1 LTEKSEKED
10 EVAYQITL
18 IIHNYLRWVVLIMAA
33 VALIR
38 AYAGL
43 FGRRE
48 WGDADRKVGL
58 FFSAAMDVQLLLG
71 LALYFFLSPLTR
83 TIFQD
88 FGAAMQDETIR
99 FFAIEHL
106 FYMLVA
112 VALVHIGNSRAKK
125 ATVSRTKYRN
135 AAMFY
140 SLAVLLI
147 LIAMPWFRPL
157 LRGFVG

>member
-1 LTEKSEKED
+1 ML
-10 EVAYQITL
+10 YQITL
-18 IIHNYLRWVVLIMAA
+18 IIHNYLRWIVLILAA
-33 VALIR
+33 IALIR
-38 AYAGL
+38 TYTGL
-43 FGRRE
+43 FRNRE
-48 WGDADRKVGL
+48 WGDADRKVGI
-58 FFSAAMDVQLLLG
+58 FFSAAMDLQLLLG
-71 LALYFFLSPLTR
+71 LILYIFLSPLTR

-88 FGAAMQDETIR
+88 FGAAMQDEAIR

-112 VALVHIGNSRAKK
+112 VALIHVGNSRAKK
-125 ATVSRTKYRN
+125 ATVSRIKYRN

-157 LRGFVG
+157 LRGIVG